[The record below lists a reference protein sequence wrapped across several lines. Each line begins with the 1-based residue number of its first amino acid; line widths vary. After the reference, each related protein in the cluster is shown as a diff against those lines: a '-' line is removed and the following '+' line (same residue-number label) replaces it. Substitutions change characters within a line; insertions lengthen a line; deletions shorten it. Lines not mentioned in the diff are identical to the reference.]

1 MPCTGRWLKCS
12 IQNGI
17 RQSFPGNIYF
27 CTAPNRQRVFIL
39 CCCISMANP
48 CRCCLMPF
56 ISKDVIRSFMYSFRE
71 VHRATRFYTWA
82 SVGPALIAS
91 MVPLFTVYLIKL
103 VIDETSIA
111 MASADKAQAFQ
122 KVLWLV
128 VITGLVFL
136 LNNVAEAVEEYIR
149 KTREQLFF
157 DHIYEKIQDKTAA
170 IDLEYFED
178 DKYYDLFS
186 RALEN
191 APIRPLNVVNHT
203 ISVLQNSL
211 ALLTLGGLLLTL
223 HPAVF
228 LVLLAATVP
237 LGLVKLYFTGRLYDV
252 YKRNTRNERR
262 IWDINDVLTREPFAI
277 EVRLFRLKAF
287 FSQLFRTI
295 RTGIRHSYLSIYK
308 QRMLFET
315 AAQIIAAFAV
325 FGAFGFISYQAVYGV
340 LTIGALTMY
349 LVAIQKGVGLFNNIF
364 HNLSNLY
371 EDSLY
376 VVYLDRFLK
385 IKPRTQK
392 AYHPKGFPTPL
403 QQGISFRQVSFRY
416 PGSKRNALEDINMD
430 IPAGKTVA
438 LVGPNGAGKTTLI
451 KLLCRF
457 YDPEQ
462 GEILADGIS
471 LKEMSH
477 QEVRENISALF
488 QDFAHYNFTAEE
500 NIRFGDNGRETSHS
514 RVVEAAKKA
523 EIHEDIQALPRG
535 YDTVLGKIYNDSEE
549 LSIGQWQK
557 MGLARAFYKDSQ
569 IVILDE
575 PTAAMDPD
583 AEHQIFSMFKK
594 AMENKTAIL
603 VSHRFSTVQM
613 ADYIYV
619 MDKERIVEEGTHQE
633 LLAKQGLYYRMFTK
647 QAMYYR

>member
-1 MPCTGRWLKCS
+1 
-12 IQNGI
+12 
-17 RQSFPGNIYF
+17 
-27 CTAPNRQRVFIL
+27 
-39 CCCISMANP
+39 
-48 CRCCLMPF
+48 MPF
-56 ISKDVIRSFMYSFRE
+56 ISKDVIRSFVYSFRE

-82 SVGPALIAS
+82 SLGPALIAS
-91 MVPLFTVYLIKL
+91 LVPLVTVYLIKL

-111 MASADKAQAFQ
+111 MDSADKAQAFQ
-122 KVLWLV
+122 NVLWLV

-136 LNNVAEAVEEYIR
+136 LNNVAEAVEEYIK

-157 DHIYEKIQDKTAA
+157 DHIYKKVQDKTAS

-178 DKYYDLFS
+178 DTYYDLFS

-191 APIRPLNVVNHT
+191 APIRPLNVVNNT
-203 ISVLQNSL
+203 ISVMQNGL
-211 ALLTLGGLLLTL
+211 ALLTLAGLLLTL

-237 LGLVKLYFTGRLYDV
+237 LGLVKLYFAARLYNV
-252 YKRNTRNERR
+252 YKENTRNERR

-287 FSQLFRTI
+287 LSQLFRTI
-295 RTGIRHSYLSIYK
+295 RTGIRSSYLSIYK
-308 QRMLFET
+308 RRMLYET
-315 AAQIIAAFAV
+315 GAQIIAAVAV
-325 FGAFGFISYQAVYGV
+325 FGAFGFISYQTVYGV

-364 HNLSNLY
+364 LSLSNLY

-376 VVYLDRFLK
+376 VVYLDRFLQ
-385 IKPRTQK
+385 IKPRTK
-392 AYHPKGFPTPL
+392 AVHQPVKFPKPL
-403 QQGISFRQVSFRY
+403 KQGIAFRDVSFSY
-416 PGSKRNALEDINMD
+416 PGSKRNALENINMD

-457 YDPEQ
+457 YDPQ
-462 GEILADGIS
+462 KGHISADGIS
-471 LKEMSH
+471 LTNITH
-477 QEVRENISALF
+477 QQVRENISALF
-488 QDFAHYNFTAEE
+488 QNFAKYNFTAEQ
-500 NIRFGDNGRETSHS
+500 NIRFGDSGRKTEDS
-514 RVVEAAKKA
+514 RVEAAAKKA
-523 EIHEDIQALPRG
+523 EIHEDILKLPYG
-535 YDTVLGKIYNDSEE
+535 YDTVLGKIYHDSEE

-583 AEHQIFSMFKK
+583 AEHQIFTMFKK

-613 ADYIYV
+613 ADHIYV
-619 MDKERIVEEGTHQE
+619 MDKEKIVEEGSHQE
-633 LLAKQGLYYRMFTK
+633 LMEKKGLYYKMFTK